1 MHWKQS
7 TPNIFHEAAQGA
19 EKKKIV
25 DEKKRLNC
33 AHSKRYSKWKTKNPQ
48 TSAYFCSSVFIDCD
62 KNHFA
67 MDYCLTSI
75 SYYESELMRFTK
87 ELKSNHQFRC
97 EKEELRVKKSYQ
109 VSLLRSII
117 SISFSQIHTHT
128 LFHRQNNNDYS
139 GTETMGKNLNK
150 NEIKCSNIALS
161 LVSKMQ
167 KNFAHIPRLS
177 RDHVLQFFKQKFKCF
192 SLLSCVIVRL

>member
-19 EKKKIV
+19 EKKKIG

-128 LFHRQNNNDYS
+128 HSFIDRMRTITVELKRWVKIWTKMKLNAQTLLF
-139 GTETMGKNLNK
+139 
-150 NEIKCSNIALS
+150 
-161 LVSKMQ
+161 
-167 KNFAHIPRLS
+167 RL
-177 RDHVLQFFKQKFKCF
+177 
-192 SLLSCVIVRL
+192 